1 MVTEI
6 HVYPPRSS
14 VAEHIPLVLEGCGF
28 ESLASRNFFHFFVTL
43 LAADYKLTNN
53 GYNECL
59 YEISTKSHEKRRENV
74 IVTGI
79 CFPSSSVVEHHQ
91 PCERKVMSSSSF

>member
-1 MVTEI
+1 MYIRQAALSQSIYALYWKV
-6 HVYPPRSS
+6 VGLSPW
-14 VAEHIPLVLEGCGF
+14 
-28 ESLASRNFFHFFVTL
+28 LAVNFFHFFVTL
-43 LAADYKLTNN
+43 LTADYKLTMLTNN

>member
-6 HVYPPRSS
+6 HVYSPRSS
-14 VAEHIPLVLEGCGF
+14 VSEHIRLVLEGCGF
-28 ESLASRNFFHFFVTL
+28 ESLASLIFVTL

-59 YEISTKSHEKRRENV
+59 YEIFTKSHEKRRENV

-79 CFPSSSVVEHHQ
+79 CFPSSSVVERHQ

>member
-1 MVTEI
+1 MYIRQEALWQSIYALYWKV
-6 HVYPPRSS
+6 VGLSPW
-14 VAEHIPLVLEGCGF
+14 LVVI
-28 ESLASRNFFHFFVTL
+28 FFHFFVTL

-59 YEISTKSHEKRRENV
+59 YEISTKSHEKLRENV

-79 CFPSSSVVEHHQ
+79 CFPSSSVVEHQQ
-91 PCERKVMSSSSF
+91 PCETKVISSSSF

>member
-1 MVTEI
+1 MYIRQEASIYALYWKV
-6 HVYPPRSS
+6 VGLSPW
-14 VAEHIPLVLEGCGF
+14 
-28 ESLASRNFFHFFVTL
+28 LAVFFFHFFVTL
-43 LAADYKLTNN
+43 LAADYKLHVTNH

-79 CFPSSSVVEHHQ
+79 CFPSSSVVEHRQ
-91 PCERKVMSSSSF
+91 PCEPNVMSSSSF